1 MRAVNVWHLELLVR
15 KRWRIIPLPKPMRAV
30 EITRIWVKHKKK
42 KINNSKNA
50 AAWGN
55 FQRFCF
61 THFFIT
67 AKVCGD
73 RILYLWLVL
82 LWLRGGRVRL
92 ALLHPVYEFILDYAI
107 KWQAHARLCRPP
119 AISPG
124 SHREEG
130 KRQNAPG
137 SPSLFAFSQQV
148 VNK

>member
-1 MRAVNVWHLELLVR
+1 MNS
-15 KRWRIIPLPKPMRAV
+15 
-30 EITRIWVKHKKK
+30 
-42 KINNSKNA
+42 SKNA

-55 FQRFCF
+55 FQRFCW

-119 AISPG
+119 ARLRYLPGATERKEKGKTLRDRRLYLLSLSRLSTSNCSPYKWCFSL
-124 SHREEG
+124 SHLIVAAHAVDETQEVITICAS
-130 KRQNAPG
+130 N
-137 SPSLFAFSQQV
+137 
-148 VNK
+148 